1 MGARSTRAFSC
12 LAATAGFT
20 CLAVKR
26 APRNPPSWTPRRL
39 AAARAAFVRSCA
51 AGPLRDKVR
60 LVCPPA
66 VEQGSTLQDEVGNER
81 PRIAQRAPSA
91 GIDDL
96 VIVPLA
102 VIALAV
108 SKLLKA
114 VLSILIYVLDYA
126 FPILLQLMRI
136 PLLTARLIGDGME
149 LLFEGVVRCLP
160 VSSAKRDAWRARVRQ
175 QWFWFRRNIS
185 YQAFEHALHHAF
197 EAGMAWVF
205 RKCRRLTPSGAL
217 LVIALAVLWLPV
229 SFGTAT
235 VLHATLIARAKSLPA
250 WMQLLHPF
258 ATFIAK
264 SKLLVLPVYP
274 AAWPQAKEHPIV
286 RRFFQFCRYCMSLKV
301 IQKARYRYQQV
312 ERGAAMVANSMGRA
326 AAHIGLADWF
336 NAMRVPLTGTF
347 TWIRKPWPDVMLR
360 LLETFSGAPLVS
372 SIADRYFAR
381 YGSVYSTRP
390 SEQVRGLFERWSI
403 KFSADYYEAKD
414 REEDR
419 NGPRVG

>member
-1 MGARSTRAFSC
+1 MQEEQASCCPTNLLAGRRARSQ
-12 LAATAGFT
+12 
-20 CLAVKR
+20 
-26 APRNPPSWTPRRL
+26 P
-39 AAARAAFVRSCA
+39 
-51 AGPLRDKVR
+51 
-60 LVCPPA
+60 
-66 VEQGSTLQDEVGNER
+66 LQDEVGDERCIAER
-81 PRIAQRAPSA
+81 PPSA
-91 GIDDL
+91 GVEDL
-96 VIVPLA
+96 VIVPLV
-102 VIALAV
+102 VIALAI

-114 VLSILIYVLDYA
+114 MLSILIYFLDYA

-149 LLFEGVVRCLP
+149 LLFEGVVRYLP
-160 VSSAKRDAWRARVRQ
+160 VSSAKRDAWRALVRQ
-175 QWFWFRRNIS
+175 QWIWFRRNIN

-217 LVIALAVLWLPV
+217 LVIGVALLWLPV

-235 VLHATLIARAKSLPA
+235 ALHAILIAQAKSLPA

-274 AAWPQAKEHPIV
+274 AAWPQAKQHPIV
-286 RRFFQFCRYCMSLKV
+286 QRFFQFCGYCMKLDV
-301 IQKARYRYQQV
+301 LQKTRYRYQQT
-312 ERGAAMVANSMGRA
+312 ERGAAVVANSVRRA
-326 AAHIGLADWF
+326 AARIGLADRL
-336 NAMRVPLTGTF
+336 NAMRVPLTDML

-381 YGSVYSTRP
+381 YGSVYSMRP

-414 REEDR
+414 REESR
-419 NGPRVG
+419 NGPRSG